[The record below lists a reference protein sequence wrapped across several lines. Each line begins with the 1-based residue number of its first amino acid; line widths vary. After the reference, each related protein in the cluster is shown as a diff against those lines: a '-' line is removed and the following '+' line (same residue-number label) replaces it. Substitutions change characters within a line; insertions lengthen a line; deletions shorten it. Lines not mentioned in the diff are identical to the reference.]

1 MQKAENLNGAS
12 IISVKGN
19 DYRIYFFYMSKD
31 EVINLL
37 SNANLT
43 KKKQNIIKHKN
54 LLSCIKRG

>member
-19 DYRIYFFYMSKD
+19 DYRIYFFYRSKD